1 MKTNS
6 QHQRQPPP
14 PPPYNGIAAP
24 LLTSLTKCIYYMT
37 DGTMYFLGPP
47 LICIA
52 VTIIVVLAYSIHAV
66 LLPMVFP
73 GGYFT
78 LHAILHQLFVGFVIV
93 NIFFNYFFCVTT
105 KNFGPGSHFDS
116 VVRELAIATG
126 FYFPETLEEEEE
138 WRLQWRKV
146 MTSRYHRAFAMRR
159 RQIQQQQQQ
168 QQQRRRHPIG
178 VKYNIPEHVTDTL
191 GNGGNT
197 TTLDGDLSPS
207 ATNASTVKSEY
218 TNHASHSLDKRES
231 SSVIANDSYQNNT
244 HSTSTTIDK
253 ISSRNKKSNI
263 SHIGGN
269 KSIVKLRSWMLYGPN
284 EWSYCERSKLPK
296 PPRSHFD
303 HVTRTLVLNL
313 DHYCPWMFNAV
324 GYFNYRY
331 FCNFLFYVS
340 IGLLYSGCLS
350 YGPYNLVESTE
361 YNHQLLKHHSA
372 TIIGKYHEQQQLQ
385 NNGTNMTI
393 DLNLSREP
401 SHLERNLVMFT
412 FLISI
417 SIGLAV
423 GTMFCFH
430 LYIALTGQTTIEF
443 HGNWAK
449 RKEAK
454 HHGDVFINPYDLG
467 LQQNFQQIWGCG
479 PLWKVFLPSWKS
491 REFLP
496 LPSAGMV
503 GKRSLN
509 TNRDCSLRKSLR
521 NRVDESRAEINTNE
535 CNNRKRS
542 NAKMASHGVADIV

>member
-47 LICIA
+47 LIFIA

-168 QQQRRRHPIG
+168 QQNQQRRRHPIG

-231 SSVIANDSYQNNT
+231 ISVITNDSYQNNT

-313 DHYCPWMFNAV
+313 DHYCPWMFNA
-324 GYFNYRY
+324 
-331 FCNFLFYVS
+331 
-340 IGLLYSGCLS
+340 
-350 YGPYNLVESTE
+350 
-361 YNHQLLKHHSA
+361 
-372 TIIGKYHEQQQLQ
+372 
-385 NNGTNMTI
+385 GT
-393 DLNLSREP
+393 
-401 SHLERNLVMFT
+401 
-412 FLISI
+412 
-417 SIGLAV
+417 
-423 GTMFCFH
+423 
-430 LYIALTGQTTIEF
+430 
-443 HGNWAK
+443 
-449 RKEAK
+449 
-454 HHGDVFINPYDLG
+454 
-467 LQQNFQQIWGCG
+467 
-479 PLWKVFLPSWKS
+479 
-491 REFLP
+491 
-496 LPSAGMV
+496 
-503 GKRSLN
+503 
-509 TNRDCSLRKSLR
+509 
-521 NRVDESRAEINTNE
+521 
-535 CNNRKRS
+535 
-542 NAKMASHGVADIV
+542 